1 MLPVKRG
8 HRTGPA
14 PERAMDNLIIG
25 RTVGER
31 VARGAQRW
39 CGDLSDPDSVD
50 AQSVWMAA
58 SSIII
63 ASRFLESSNDR
74 LVISAILRS
83 R

>member
-1 MLPVKRG
+1 
-8 HRTGPA
+8 
-14 PERAMDNLIIG
+14 MDNLIIG

-74 LVISAILRS
+74 L
-83 R
+83 